1 MNDCSKCKFC
11 DIDYIFD
18 EDIGD
23 EYTLYSCKKGND
35 TSLDFE
41 CDDFEEYKSK
51 PYKEEDTRCDNCE
64 YLSKC
69 MKECDYIDCTTS
81 QDTRKHIIVGNSYCY
96 KKKGVV

>member
-1 MNDCSKCKFC
+1 MKKSGTHATGAVQKLIKC
-11 DIDYIFD
+11 
-18 EDIGD
+18 
-23 EYTLYSCKKGND
+23 LKKGND

-41 CDDFEEYKSK
+41 CDDFEEYKPK

-69 MKECDYIDCTTS
+69 MKECDYIDCTIS

-96 KKKGVV
+96 KKKGAV